1 MMKRTRI
8 IVGSMLIVFGIM
20 LTVSAITIEEFNL
33 RLLVIVGVIFIFVG
47 IFIITSSKKYLG
59 YAKDPPPQP
68 PK

>member
-8 IVGSMLIVFGIM
+8 IVGSMLMVFGIM

-33 RLLVIVGVIFIFVG
+33 RLLIIVGAIFIFVG
-47 IFIITSSKKYLG
+47 IFIITSSKKYLE
-59 YAKDPPPQP
+59 YTKDPPQL

>member
-8 IVGSMLIVFGIM
+8 IVGSMLMVFGIM

-33 RLLVIVGVIFIFVG
+33 RLLIIVGAIFIFVG
-47 IFIITSSKKYLG
+47 IFIITSSKKYLE
-59 YAKDPPPQP
+59 YAKDPPQL